1 MTNITSLDIR
11 DAMAAILATRYPAV
25 DLNPAVVD
33 FSRRSC
39 LLDCYRVTMDRIT
52 PEHYT
57 CTAYLQ
63 VAVSVEQDAYGLS
76 DTAAL
81 LDEQQAVIDL
91 FRLGWIRVKDRAPR
105 VEVHAGEIADE
116 MALIDFVVRYVVPV
130 DLSTPTTDMIT
141 DAFVSAE
148 MDKEDA

>member
-39 LLDCYRVTMDRIT
+39 LVDCYRVTMDRIA
-52 PEHYT
+52 PDCYA
-57 CTAYLQ
+57 CTAYIQ
-63 VAVSVEQDAYGLS
+63 VAVSIEQDAYGQS
-76 DTAAL
+76 DASVL
-81 LDEQQAVIDL
+81 LAEQQAVIDL
-91 FRLGWIRVKDRAPR
+91 FRSGWIRVKGRAPR
-105 VEVHAGEIADE
+105 VEAHAGEIADE